1 MTIQIILKKYNFN
14 RNRGDDTMMAV
25 FEMIQEE
32 NTKIFMNGKK
42 QGKIEGK
49 NEGKIEGVKEIAR
62 KLLSK
67 NLSKKEISE
76 ITGLK
81 DEEIEN
87 LKK

>member
-14 RNRGDDTMMAV
+14 RNRGDHTMMAV

-42 QGKIEGK
+42 Q
-49 NEGKIEGVKEIAR
+49 GKIEGVKEIAR

>member
-14 RNRGDDTMMAV
+14 RNRGDHTMMAV

-42 QGKIEGK
+42 QGKIEG
-49 NEGKIEGVKEIAR
+49 VKEIAR

-67 NLSKKEISE
+67 NLSKKRNFRNNRVKRWGNRKS
-76 ITGLK
+76 
-81 DEEIEN
+81 
-87 LKK
+87 KKIN

>member
-42 QGKIEGK
+42 QGKIEG
-49 NEGKIEGVKEIAR
+49 VKEIAR

>member
-14 RNRGDDTMMAV
+14 RNRGDDTMMTV

-42 QGKIEGK
+42 Q
-49 NEGKIEGVKEIAR
+49 GKIEGVKEIAR

>member
-42 QGKIEGK
+42 QGNIEG
-49 NEGKIEGVKEIAR
+49 
-62 KLLSK
+62 
-67 NLSKKEISE
+67 
-76 ITGLK
+76 
-81 DEEIEN
+81 
-87 LKK
+87 

>member
-14 RNRGDDTMMAV
+14 RNRGDHTMMAV

-42 QGKIEGK
+42 QGKIEG
-49 NEGKIEGVKEIAR
+49 VKEIAR

-67 NLSKKEISE
+67 NLSKKRNFRNNRV
-76 ITGLK
+76 K
-81 DEEIEN
+81 R
-87 LKK
+87 

>member
-1 MTIQIILKKYNFN
+1 MEIFTYNDHTNYIKKYNFN

-42 QGKIEGK
+42 QGKIEG
-49 NEGKIEGVKEIAR
+49 VKEIAR

>member
-1 MTIQIILKKYNFN
+1 MEIFTYNDYTNLLKKYNFN

-42 QGKIEGK
+42 QGKIEG
-49 NEGKIEGVKEIAR
+49 VKEIAR

>member
-14 RNRGDDTMMAV
+14 RNRGDHTMMAV

-42 QGKIEGK
+42 QGKIEG
-49 NEGKIEGVKEIAR
+49 VKEIAR

-67 NLSKKEISE
+67 NISKKEISE

>member
-1 MTIQIILKKYNFN
+1 
-14 RNRGDDTMMAV
+14 MMAV

-42 QGKIEGK
+42 Q
-49 NEGKIEGVKEIAR
+49 GKIEGVKEIAR